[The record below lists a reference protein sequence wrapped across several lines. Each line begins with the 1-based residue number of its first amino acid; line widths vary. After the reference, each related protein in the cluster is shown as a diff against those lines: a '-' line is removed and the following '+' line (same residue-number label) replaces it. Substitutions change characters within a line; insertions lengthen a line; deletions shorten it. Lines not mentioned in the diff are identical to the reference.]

1 MRCTFPVDKNRV
13 TGSFQYLLD
22 TKRDMN
28 QDIAQQSAVIEIHS
42 TPARAAVCDITDDLT
57 DST

>member
-1 MRCTFPVDKNRV
+1 
-13 TGSFQYLLD
+13 
-22 TKRDMN
+22 MN
-28 QDIAQQSAVIEIHS
+28 QDIAQQSARLIEIHS